1 MPKDFNRTR
10 RVAEQMQRDLAL
22 LIQQEIQDPRL
33 GMVTVSGVD
42 VSRDFSVAKVF
53 ITIMGENP
61 DIPLTL
67 EILQNASGFLR
78 HELGRRST
86 MRSLPQLKFFYDESI
101 SHGAELSSLINKA
114 IASDEKKHEDQD

>member
-1 MPKDFNRTR
+1 MPRDFNRTH

-22 LIQQEIQDPRL
+22 LIQQEIKDPRI

-53 ITIMGENP
+53 ITVMGDKP

-67 EILQNASGFLR
+67 EVLQKASGFLR

-86 MRSLPQLKFFYDESI
+86 MRTMPQLKFLYDASI
-101 SHGAELSSLINKA
+101 SHGAELSSLINEA
-114 IASDEKKHEDQD
+114 IASDKKKHEDQD